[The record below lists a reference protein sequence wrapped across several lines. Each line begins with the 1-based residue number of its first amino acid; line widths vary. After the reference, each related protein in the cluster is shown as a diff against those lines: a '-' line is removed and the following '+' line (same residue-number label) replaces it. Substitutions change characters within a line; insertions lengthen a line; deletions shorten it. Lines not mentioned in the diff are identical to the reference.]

1 MAVDL
6 DLCTA
11 CQACAVA
18 CYAENNIAT
27 VGEEQNE
34 MQRGLHWLRLERY
47 WEGEYPRTRARF
59 LPLLCQHCADAPCEP
74 VCPVFASVHSS
85 DGLNLQVYNRCVG
98 TRYCGNNCPYKVRV
112 FNFYSPDFPEP
123 LNHQLNPD
131 VTVRGVGI
139 MEKCTFCVQ
148 RIRRAREQARVENR
162 AIIDGEILPA
172 CVQTCPTGAMTFGDL
187 NDRSSEVSALF
198 ESERRLFL
206 LDFIQTKPSLV
217 YLKKGGP

>member
-1 MAVDL
+1 
-6 DLCTA
+6 
-11 CQACAVA
+11 
-18 CYAENNIAT
+18 
-27 VGEEQNE
+27 
-34 MQRGLHWLRLERY
+34 
-47 WEGEYPRTRARF
+47 
-59 LPLLCQHCADAPCEP
+59 
-74 VCPVFASVHSS
+74 VFASVHSS